1 MSSSPNDGRST
12 RGDQAPEEVP
22 RAYATTQDMAAKYR
36 IADETVRRKVQIG
49 EWPCDR
55 IGRLYRF
62 SPEQQDEIA
71 RIVSSPVEQHRGYDK
86 DWIAGALRQLR
97 E

>member
-1 MSSSPNDGRST
+1 MGSTAMSQADNNMGR
-12 RGDQAPEEVP
+12 REMAQLDQMYMTAQEV
-22 RAYATTQDMAAKYR
+22 AAKYR
-36 IADETVRRKVQIG
+36 ISTETVRRKASTG

-62 SPEQQDEIA
+62 SPAQQDKISQLVAAGRRRAYDANRIA
-71 RIVSSPVEQHRGYDK
+71 
-86 DWIAGALRQLR
+86 AALRKLT